1 MVDAPE
7 DELSGDIDY
16 EATYRPDFHD
26 FYDLMKFRV
35 SRILL
40 VSSLYD
46 AFTLEED
53 GLIFEQI
60 STEYRDLALPFP
72 PQVIRVSTGKRAL
85 KELRDGNYD
94 LVITMARL
102 VDMDPLD
109 FGKKIKKI
117 DPDIP
122 VILLLTDA
130 GDIQLFH
137 TPGEHEYIDK
147 IFFWNGDS
155 ALFLAI
161 TKFIEDQKNLVA
173 DISTER
179 VKIILVI
186 EDSPRFYS
194 LFLPIIYTEVMRQ
207 TKSLITE
214 GLNEHEKMLIKR
226 ARPKIILAETYEEG
240 MEKINEF
247 RENIL
252 GVITD
257 VTYMK
262 NGREEAEAGIQ
273 LAGEI
278 YRTTPVLLQSSK
290 PEFRD
295 TADALGIPF
304 LNKMS
309 ETMLQELREFFTDH
323 LSFGAFVFKT
333 PEGRE
338 IGRAKDIHEF
348 LEILK
353 TVPAE
358 SINYHGGANQFSN
371 WLMARGEL
379 ELARELRPKKVTDF
393 KDEEDIRS
401 HLLNAVTELRRRKQE
416 GVITD
421 FSKQNFEFEGSITRL
436 GGGSLGGKGRGI
448 AFLSV
453 LLHRSNLERKIRG
466 CRVRIPDTLIIGTDE
481 FDHFMRENNL
491 TDTVFE
497 DLTDL
502 EKKRIFLKSSINPE
516 LRSSLATYLSYNKDP
531 IAVRSSS
538 LLEDSQNQPFAGIY
552 STYILPNNCDD
563 DYIRLELLCD
573 AIKLVYASTF
583 FNSARA
589 YIQTTIHV
597 PEEEKM
603 GIVLQRLVGNQYRDR
618 FYPIFSGV
626 AQSYNYYPLTPL
638 KREDGIV
645 SIALGLGKI
654 VVEGENVLSFSP
666 EHPNLVH
673 GLSTLE
679 ELLKNSQ
686 NHFYALNMSESRF
699 QLIHGEDETLLT
711 LNIQDAEDDDTLV
724 YSASTYD
731 SNDNRMR
738 DGVGYPG
745 PKIINFAG
753 ILKYNMI
760 PLVELLKQVLK
771 IGKKGMGGHI
781 EIEFAGEM
789 GEDDVPVLYV
799 VQIRPLVTLRER
811 KQVMIGDDE
820 LENSI
825 IYTNHALGNG
835 VIERIYDVVAV
846 PPDTFD
852 SLKTVEIAREIGKI
866 NRKLDGKPFLLI
878 GPGRWGTQDRFL
890 GIPVIWSQISN
901 ALCIVETSLENFSA
915 DPSHGTHF
923 FHNLTSM
930 GMHYF
935 TVRHNDRNHR
945 IDWDW
950 ILSQSSQDYGKFV
963 RHIELDVPLSIKV
976 DGRTGRGMIRLS
988 VDEPV
993 NNS

>member
-1 MVDAPE
+1 ITALQMDIKIKG
-7 DELSGDIDY
+7 LSYDILSQ
-16 EATYRPDFHD
+16 A
-26 FYDLMKFRV
+26 
-35 SRILL
+35 
-40 VSSLYD
+40 
-46 AFTLEED
+46 
-53 GLIFEQI
+53 
-60 STEYRDLALPFP
+60 LA
-72 PQVIRVSTGKRAL
+72 QA
-85 KELRDGNYD
+85 RDG
-94 LVITMARL
+94 RL
-102 VDMDPLD
+102 H
-109 FGKKIKKI
+109 I
-117 DPDIP
+117 
-122 VILLLTDA
+122 
-130 GDIQLFH
+130 
-137 TPGEHEYIDK
+137 
-147 IFFWNGDS
+147 
-155 ALFLAI
+155 
-161 TKFIEDQKNLVA
+161 
-173 DISTER
+173 
-179 VKIILVI
+179 
-186 EDSPRFYS
+186 
-194 LFLPIIYTEVMRQ
+194 
-207 TKSLITE
+207 
-214 GLNEHEKMLIKR
+214 
-226 ARPKIILAETYEEG
+226 
-240 MEKINEF
+240 
-247 RENIL
+247 
-252 GVITD
+252 
-257 VTYMK
+257 
-262 NGREEAEAGIQ
+262 
-273 LAGEI
+273 
-278 YRTTPVLLQSSK
+278 
-290 PEFRD
+290 
-295 TADALGIPF
+295 

-309 ETMLQELREFFTDH
+309 ETMLQELRDFFTDH
-323 LSFGAFVFKT
+323 LGFGSFVFRT

-338 IGRAKDIHEF
+338 VGRASDIHEF
-348 LEILK
+348 IEVLK

-358 SINYHGGANQFSN
+358 SINYHGRANQFSN

-393 KDEEDIRS
+393 KDWEDIRT

-421 FSKQNFEFEGSITRL
+421 FSKQNFEFEGSVTRL

-453 LLHRSNLERKIRG
+453 LLHRSNLERKIKG
-466 CRVRIPDTLIIGTDE
+466 CRIRIPDTLIIGTDE
-481 FDHFMRENNL
+481 FDRFMRENNL
-491 TDTVFE
+491 TDTAFE
-497 DLTDL
+497 DLSDL
-502 EKKRIFLKSSINPE
+502 EKKKIFLKGQINQE
-516 LRSSLATYLSYNKDP
+516 LKESLSKYLSYVNDP

-583 FNSARA
+583 FDSARS

-603 GIVLQRLVGNQYRDR
+603 GIVLQKLVGNQYRDR

-673 GLSTLE
+673 GLSTVE
-679 ELLKNSQ
+679 EILKNSQ
-686 NHFYALNMSESRF
+686 NHFYALNMSDQRF
-699 QLIHGEDETLLT
+699 QLIHGEDETLRT
-711 LNIQDAEDDDTLV
+711 LSIQDAENDDTLV

-731 SNDNRMR
+731 HNDNRIR

-760 PLVELLKQVLK
+760 PLVPLLKEVLR

-781 EIEFAGEM
+781 EIEFAGRM

-811 KQVMIGDDE
+811 KQVVIEDVEMSS
-820 LENSI
+820 SI
-825 IYTNHALGNG
+825 IHTDHALGNG

-852 SLKTVEIAREIGKI
+852 SLKTVEIAKEIGRI
-866 NRKLDGKPFLLI
+866 NRTLAGKPYLLI

-890 GIPVIWSQISN
+890 GIPVKWAQISN
-901 ALCIVETSLENFSA
+901 ARCIVETSLENFNT

-935 TVRHNDRNHR
+935 TIRHNDPKQR

-950 ILSQSSQDYGKFV
+950 IMSQQSFTEGEFV
-963 RHIELDVPLSIKV
+963 RHFRLTTPLSIKV
-976 DGRTGRGMIRLS
+976 DGRTGKGMIRLS
-988 VDEPV
+988 PAE
-993 NNS
+993 